1 MPVFIFPLERKG
13 FNRASM
19 NILAFLK
26 KNENRWW
33 ALPLILPVVLLPV
46 LSIANT
52 FTQLG
57 DGIAALYYLPL
68 SFLLSLMMFFGLEA
82 LPGIVLSLFIRY
94 YPSVGMFETVAGV
107 LHFIVPLVLSW
118 GGYRVFAPRRN
129 MTAYGDVRLMAQRIF
144 WQAFCPATLFLVL
157 FQFAVY
163 LGVYESR
170 QSLAGLNPL
179 NIRTLINYQT
189 LLVSGLTGVPLSYL
203 LIRLLRHPRYI
214 KSLLSQ
220 IRSEI
225 DKKVTV
231 VELLVWAIALG
242 GLLSLL
248 LIPMNE
254 NSSIFTT
261 NYTLSL
267 LMPVMLWGAMRFGY
281 KLISLIWTPI
291 LLVSIHYFY
300 RYITVNPGY
309 DIQLAITSSSY
320 LVFSFV
326 VIYMSMLATR
336 QRAVNKH
343 ARRLA
348 LLDPV
353 VHMPNLRA
361 LSRDLAKNPWSALCL
376 LRIPELEIL
385 GRNYG
390 VQLRIQYKQQL
401 AQWVNATLQ
410 PNEQVYHLTGYDMA
424 VRLNAESHQQRIDAL
439 DEHIKQFRFVWDGM
453 PLQPQVGV
461 SYCYVRSPVNHLY
474 LVLGELGVVADL
486 SLSSN
491 HPENLQQRG
500 AVHLQRNL
508 KDKVAMMSRL
518 QKALDNNEFTLLVQP
533 VRGLRGDC
541 YHEVLLRMPDING
554 LLISPDQFLPVA
566 QEFGLSSRVDLW
578 VLEHTLRFLAA
589 HRERLPGQ
597 RFAINL
603 APSTVCRVQFPLEVS
618 RLLAKYAIEPWQ
630 LIFEVT
636 ECSTFC
642 NAEQALHILRQ
653 LQKMGVRIAID
664 DFGTGYASYARLKS
678 VDADIL
684 KIDGSFIRNIVNNS
698 LDYQIVASICHLARM
713 KKMLVVAEY
722 VETEEIHSAVHAL
735 GIDYVQGYLIG
746 RPAPLES
753 LLETEASCADA

>member
-1 MPVFIFPLERKG
+1 
-13 FNRASM
+13 M
-19 NILAFLK
+19 NIIAFLK
-26 KNENRWW
+26 NNEDRWW
-33 ALPLILPVVLLPV
+33 ALPLILPVVLLPQ
-46 LSIANT
+46 LSVANT

-57 DGIAALYYLPL
+57 EGIVALYYLPL

-82 LPGIVLSLFIRY
+82 LPGIALSLFIRY
-94 YPSVGMFETVAGV
+94 YPSGGMFETVATM
-107 LHFIVPLVLSW
+107 LHFIVPIVLCW
-118 GGYRVFAPRRN
+118 GGYRVFAPGRN
-129 MTAYGDVRLMAQRIF
+129 MTAYGDTRLMAQRIF
-144 WQAFCPATLFLVL
+144 WQVFCPATLFLVL

-170 QSLAGLNPL
+170 QSLAGLSPL

-203 LIRLLRHPRYI
+203 LIRLIRHPRYI
-214 KSLLSQ
+214 KSLISQ
-220 IRSEI
+220 IRMQIE
-225 DKKVTV
+225 KKVTV
-231 VELLVWAIALG
+231 TEFLIWVFALG

-248 LIPMNE
+248 LLPMNE
-254 NSSIFTT
+254 NSSIFST

-267 LMPVMLWGAMRFGY
+267 LMPVMLWAAMRFGY
-281 KLISLIWTPI
+281 KLVSLIWTPV

-300 RYITVNPGY
+300 RYIPLHQGY

-326 VIYMSMLATR
+326 VIYMSMLATH
-336 QRAVNKH
+336 QRTVNQRS
-343 ARRLA
+343 RRLA

-353 VHMPNLRA
+353 VHMPNLRS
-361 LSRDLAKNPWSALCL
+361 LLHDLAKNPWSALCL

-390 VQLRIQYKQQL
+390 VLLRILYKQQL
-401 AQWVNATLQ
+401 AQWINDTLQ
-410 PNEQVYHLTGYDMA
+410 PNEKVYHLTGCDLA
-424 VRLNAESHQQRIDAL
+424 IRLNAESHQQRIETL

-474 LVLGELGVVADL
+474 LVLGELGMVADL

-500 AVHLQRNL
+500 AVHLQRSL
-508 KDKVAMMSRL
+508 KDKVAMMSSL
-518 QKALDNNEFTLLVQP
+518 QRALDNNAFTLFVQP
-533 VRGLRGDC
+533 VCGQRGDR
-541 YHEVLLRMPDING
+541 YHEVLLRMQDANG
-554 LLISPDQFLPVA
+554 VLISPDQFLPVA

-578 VLEHTLRFLAA
+578 VLDHTLRFLAT

-618 RLLAKYAIEPWQ
+618 RLLTKYAIEPWQ

-636 ECSTFC
+636 ECSTFGS
-642 NAEQALHILRQ
+642 AEQAQQILGQ

-684 KIDGSFIRNIVNNS
+684 KIDGSFVQNIVNNS

-722 VETEEIHSAVHAL
+722 VETEEIRSAVHAL

-746 RPAPLES
+746 RPVALVS
-753 LLETEASCADA
+753 LLEAEASCADA

>member
-1 MPVFIFPLERKG
+1 
-13 FNRASM
+13 M

-26 KNENRWW
+26 RNKDRWW

-46 LSIANT
+46 LSAANT
-52 FTQLG
+52 LTQLG
-57 DGIAALYYLPL
+57 DGIVALYYLPL
-68 SFLLSLMMFFGLEA
+68 SFLLVLMLFFGFA
-82 LPGIVLSLFIRY
+82 AVPGIMLSLFIRY
-94 YPSVGMFETVAGV
+94 YDAVGLFETVAGV

-129 MTAYGDVRLMAQRIF
+129 MTGYGDIRLMPQRLF
-144 WQAFCPATLFLVL
+144 WQVFCPATLFLVL

-179 NIRTLINYQT
+179 NIRTLINYQA

-203 LIRLLRHPRYI
+203 LIRLIRHPRYLTHFI
-214 KSLLSQ
+214 SQ
-220 IRSEI
+220 IRLQI
-225 DKKVTV
+225 DKKVTL
-231 VELLVWAIALG
+231 VEFLLWAITLG

-248 LIPMNE
+248 LLPMNE

-281 KLISLIWTPI
+281 KLISLIWTPV

-300 RYITVNPGY
+300 HYIPVNAGY

-336 QRAVNKH
+336 QRAVNKRT
-343 ARRLA
+343 RRLA

-390 VQLRIQYKQQL
+390 VLLRILYKQQL
-401 AQWVNATLQ
+401 AQWINGTLQ
-410 PNEQVYHLTGYDMA
+410 PNEQVYHLTGCDLA
-424 VRLNAESHQQRIDAL
+424 VRLNAESHQQRIDTL

-461 SYCYVRSPVNHLY
+461 SYCYVRSPVTHLY

-500 AVHLQRNL
+500 AVHLQRSL

-518 QKALDNNEFTLLVQP
+518 QKALDNNAFTLLAQP
-533 VRGLRGDC
+533 VRGLRGDR
-541 YHEVLLRMPDING
+541 YHEILLRMPDVDG
-554 LLISPDQFLPVA
+554 LLLSPDQFLPVA

-578 VLEHTLRFLAA
+578 VLDHTLRFLAE
-589 HRERLPGQ
+589 HREQLPGH

-618 RLLAKYAIEPWQ
+618 RLLAKYGIEPWQ

-636 ECSTFC
+636 ECSTFG
-642 NAEQALHILRQ
+642 NGEQAQHILQQ

-722 VETEEIHSAVHAL
+722 VETEEIRSAVHAL

-746 RPAPLES
+746 RPVALAS
-753 LLETEASCADA
+753 LLEAEASVADA

>member
-1 MPVFIFPLERKG
+1 
-13 FNRASM
+13 M
-19 NILAFLK
+19 NIIAFLK
-26 KNENRWW
+26 NNEDRWW

-46 LSIANT
+46 LSVANT
-52 FTQLG
+52 FTKLG
-57 DGIAALYYLPL
+57 EGIVALYYLPL

-82 LPGIVLSLFIRY
+82 LPGIALSLFIRY
-94 YPSVGMFETVAGV
+94 YPSVGLFETVAGM
-107 LHFIVPLVLSW
+107 LHFIVPIVLSW
-118 GGYRVFAPRRN
+118 GGYRVFAPGRN
-129 MTAYGDVRLMAQRIF
+129 MTAYGDTRLMAQRIF
-144 WQAFCPATLFLVL
+144 WQVFCPATLFLVL

-170 QSLAGLNPL
+170 QSLAGLSPL

-203 LIRLLRHPRYI
+203 LIRLIRHPRYI
-214 KSLLSQ
+214 KNLISQ
-220 IRSEI
+220 IRIQIE
-225 DKKVTV
+225 KKVTV
-231 VELLVWAIALG
+231 AEFLIWAFALG

-248 LIPMNE
+248 LLPMNE
-254 NSSIFTT
+254 NSSIFST

-267 LMPVMLWGAMRFGY
+267 LMPVMLWAAMRFGY
-281 KLISLIWTPI
+281 KLVSLIWTPV

-300 RYITVNPGY
+300 RYIPLHQGY

-326 VIYMSMLATR
+326 VIYMSMLATH
-336 QRAVNKH
+336 QRTVNQRS
-343 ARRLA
+343 RRLA

-353 VHMPNLRA
+353 VHMPNLRS
-361 LSRDLAKNPWSALCL
+361 LLNDLAKNPWSALCL

-390 VQLRIQYKQQL
+390 VLLRILYKQQL
-401 AQWVNATLQ
+401 AQWINDKLQ
-410 PNEQVYHLTGYDMA
+410 SNEKVYHLTGCDLA
-424 VRLNAESHQQRIDAL
+424 IRLNAESHQQRIETL
-439 DEHIKQFRFVWDGM
+439 DEHIKQFRFVWDSM

-500 AVHLQRNL
+500 AVHLQRSL
-508 KDKVAMMSRL
+508 RDKVAMMSRL
-518 QKALDNNEFTLLVQP
+518 QRALDNNEFTLLVQP
-533 VRGLRGDC
+533 VCGQRGDR
-541 YHEVLLRMPDING
+541 YHEVLLRMQDANG
-554 LLISPDQFLPVA
+554 VLISPEHFLPVA

-578 VLEHTLRFLAA
+578 VLDHTLRFLAA
-589 HRERLPGQ
+589 HREKLPGQ

-618 RLLAKYAIEPWQ
+618 RLLTKYTIEPWQ

-636 ECSTFC
+636 ECSTFGS
-642 NAEQALHILRQ
+642 AEQAQQILGQ
-653 LQKMGVRIAID
+653 LQKMGVCIAID

-684 KIDGSFIRNIVNNS
+684 KIDGSFVRNIVNNS

-722 VETEEIHSAVHAL
+722 VETEEIRSAVHAL

-753 LLETEASCADA
+753 LLEAEASPVDA

>member
-1 MPVFIFPLERKG
+1 MPVIIFLLEKKG

-19 NILAFLK
+19 NIFAFLK
-26 KNENRWW
+26 KNQHRWW
-33 ALPLILPVVLLPV
+33 VLPLILPVVLLPV
-46 LSIANT
+46 LSVANT
-52 FTQLG
+52 FTHLG

-107 LHFIVPLVLSW
+107 LHFIVPIVLSW

-144 WQAFCPATLFLVL
+144 WQAFCPATLFLLL

-179 NIRTLINYQT
+179 NIRTLINYQA

-203 LIRLLRHPRYI
+203 LIRLIRHPRYL
-214 KSLLSQ
+214 KSLISQ
-220 IRSEI
+220 IRTQI
-225 DKKVTV
+225 DKKVTRA
-231 VELLVWAIALG
+231 EFLIWAIALA

-248 LIPMNE
+248 LLPMNE

-281 KLISLIWTPI
+281 KLISLIWIPI

-300 RYITVNPGY
+300 RYIPVNQGY

-336 QRAVNKH
+336 QRAVNKRS
-343 ARRLA
+343 RRLA

-353 VHMPNLRA
+353 LHMPNLRA

-376 LRIPELEIL
+376 LRVPELEIL

-390 VQLRIQYKQQL
+390 VLLRIQYKQQL
-401 AQWVNATLQ
+401 AQWINGTLQ
-410 PNEQVYHLTGYDMA
+410 PNEQVYHLTGCDMA
-424 VRLNAESHQQRIDAL
+424 VRLNAESHQQRIETL

-500 AVHLQRNL
+500 AVHLQRSL
-508 KDKVAMMSRL
+508 KDKVAVMSRL
-518 QKALDNNEFTLLVQP
+518 QRALDNNAFTLLVQP
-533 VRGLRGDC
+533 VRGLRGDRF
-541 YHEVLLRMPDING
+541 HEVLLRMTDANG
-554 LLISPDQFLPVA
+554 LLISPEQFLPIA

-618 RLLAKYAIEPWQ
+618 RLLAQYAIEPWQ

-642 NAEQALHILRQ
+642 NAEQGLHILRQ
-653 LQKMGVRIAID
+653 LQKMGIRIAID

-684 KIDGSFIRNIVNNS
+684 KIDGDFIRNIVNNS

-722 VETEEIHSAVHAL
+722 VETEEIRSAVHAL

-753 LLETEASCADA
+753 LLEAEASTTDA